1 MNIKR
6 AKEEIER
13 TVRAYLA
20 KDALGE
26 YAIPAVR
33 QRPILLMGP
42 PGIGKTQIMEQAAR
56 ECGVALVAYT
66 ITHHTRQSAVGL
78 PFIRQ
83 KHYGDR
89 DVSVTEY
96 TMSEIIA
103 SIYEKME
110 ATGLQEGILFIDEI
124 NCVSETLAPTMLQFL
139 QCKTFGNQAVP
150 AGWVIVAAGNPPE
163 YNKSV
168 RDFDIVTLDRVRRM
182 DIQPDLPAWREYA
195 RKVGVHGA
203 ILSYLELHPQN
214 FYQIN
219 ADVEGAQF
227 VTARGWEDLSNLLD
241 TYEKL
246 GMQADEEVIR
256 QYLQHRT
263 IAEDFASYLDLYYK
277 YRDDYGVEEI
287 LAGRPRPEAFA
298 RLLQAPFDERLS
310 LVSLLLAG
318 LKARF
323 GDSCREND
331 VADTC
336 YALLRQL
343 KQDLAALP
351 DPEPTDP
358 EDLLQQQIGDY
369 EAETARQRTAGALD
383 KEGLARRLGVAAAL
397 RDWAGRLRRAHA
409 AGTQEAFDLLR
420 GYFETL
426 AADREKRQEEAS
438 AALEAAFDFMEQ
450 AFGESQEMVVFVTE
464 LTVSPSAHA
473 FIAENGCERYFR
485 YNKDLLLDN
494 RKAALDRELAAEEL
508 RRGGPKGEVK
518 KTRPACLAFQKNN
531 TLQGEPISARSRG
544 TEILS
549 P

>member
-263 IAEDFASYLDLYYK
+263 IAEDFASYLDQYYK

-508 RRGGPKGEVK
+508 RHGGPKG
-518 KTRPACLAFQKNN
+518 
-531 TLQGEPISARSRG
+531 
-544 TEILS
+544 
-549 P
+549 

>member
-6 AKEEIER
+6 AKEEIEH
-13 TVRAYLA
+13 TVKAYLA

-26 YAIPAVR
+26 YAIPAIR

-42 PGIGKTQIMEQAAR
+42 PGIGKTQVMEQAAR

-83 KHYGDR
+83 RHYGDK

-103 SIYEKME
+103 SIYAKME
-110 ATGLQEGILFIDEI
+110 ATGLSEGILFIDEI

-182 DIQPDLPAWREYA
+182 DIEPDLPVWKDYA
-195 RKVGVHGA
+195 RAAHIHSA

-219 ADVEGAQF
+219 ADVDGTQF

-241 TYEKL
+241 TYEQL
-246 GMQADEEVIR
+246 GLQADEDLIKEYI
-256 QYLQHRT
+256 QHPK
-263 IAEDFASYLDLYYK
+263 IAEDFSAYLDLYYK

-287 LAGRPRPEAFA
+287 LAGQAKPAVFA
-298 RLLQAPFDERLS
+298 RLLQAGLNTRFAASRQADAVADACYAFLRETKKALATLPDDLPDGSAELFSQQIADYDAETQRQRE
-310 LVSLLLAG
+310 AG
-318 LKARF
+318 LLSH
-323 GDSCREND
+323 D
-331 VADTC
+331 
-336 YALLRQL
+336 ALTTRLQVQAVLR
-343 KQDLAALP
+343 
-351 DPEPTDP
+351 
-358 EDLLQQQIGDY
+358 
-369 EAETARQRTAGALD
+369 RW
-383 KEGLARRLGVAAAL
+383 EGE
-397 RDWAGRLRRAHA
+397 LRRANA
-409 AGTQEAFDLLR
+409 AGTQEAFELLR
-420 GYFETL
+420 GQFQTL
-426 AADREKRQEEAS
+426 ADDREKAQQTAS

-450 AFGESQEMVVFVTE
+450 AFAESQEMVVFVTE
-464 LTVSPSAHA
+464 LTVNPVSHA
-473 FIAENGCERYFR
+473 FLTENGCERYFQ
-485 YNKDLLLDN
+485 YNKDLLLDH
-494 RKAALDRELAAEEL
+494 RKAALQQELAAEQ
-508 RRGGPKGEVK
+508 RRHGGV
-518 KTRPACLAFQKNN
+518 
-531 TLQGEPISARSRG
+531 
-544 TEILS
+544 
-549 P
+549 